1 MRGAIVKQRGSSKN
15 HILAHSKHV
24 GRIRAL
30 IKKAPARKNAVEISD
45 AILTVATATSVLCHH
60 RKSVDFSITSSVH
73 SSLPKHLGSIS
84 KRPARFSS
92 SHNIGTDRIFGCL
105 FLD

>member
-60 RKSVDFSITSSVH
+60 RKSVDFSITFVGAFFLAQASR
-73 SSLPKHLGSIS
+73 LYKQE
-84 KRPARFSS
+84 AREV
-92 SHNIGTDRIFGCL
+92 L
-105 FLD
+105 V